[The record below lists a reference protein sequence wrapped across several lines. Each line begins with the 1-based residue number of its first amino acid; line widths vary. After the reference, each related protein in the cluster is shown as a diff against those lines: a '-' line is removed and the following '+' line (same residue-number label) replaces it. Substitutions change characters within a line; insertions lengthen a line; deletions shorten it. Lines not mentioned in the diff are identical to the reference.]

1 MLKKL
6 PVFTFLILF
15 LNIGVLFSDT
25 FENAI
30 RDGEYWKVKAM
41 IDLGRDVNKKA
52 TSSSTPLNL
61 AGHYARKDIV
71 VLLVENGARV
81 DLPDPYLT
89 YPLAFTARGLGNG
102 YALER
107 LDDFLWIAQYL
118 IDCGADVDSRD
129 GVGYVAIDWAVHYD
143 KVSNRRVIEFAYLLI
158 RNGANL
164 DLVGPLV
171 NEDQLETLKAYQAS
185 LNDNGKDDDDID
197 DEPEL
202 ENNEFTLLDI
212 GTLDWDN
219 SCVYSINDTGQICG
233 SIRIKKKNS
242 FFVWNTEEGLNFI
255 NLPSSAIPKKINNH
269 GQIAGEYKDKKG
281 KNKGFFRSKDLGF
294 IDIGTLGGRNTWV
307 YQINDKGQIV
317 GGSETGKKSHID
329 KNKKVIHAFVWEYSL
344 GSSKMRDLGILKGDN
359 EIEGDESIATSINNH
374 GEIVG
379 FSNEAL
385 IKANNDKVTRGCY
398 QAVRWS
404 AAGPEKLLGLYHEE
418 SKALFINNN
427 SQIAFSSTTKKNL
440 FIDTNGYIYELPF
453 ENVWRA
459 VLTDDNYALVNEQF
473 LAHYDIQDDNDIK
486 VTSAELGSFLNPE
499 NNQEGYWK
507 KLDRLI
513 DINNAHQIP
522 VAGQTIYEESHAL
535 LMFPDKAIGS

>member
-1 MLKKL
+1 M
-6 PVFTFLILF
+6 
-15 LNIGVLFSDT
+15 LFSDT

-255 NLPSSAIPKKINNH
+255 NLPSSAIPKKLTIM
-269 GQIAGEYKDKKG
+269 DK
-281 KNKGFFRSKDLGF
+281 
-294 IDIGTLGGRNTWV
+294 
-307 YQINDKGQIV
+307 
-317 GGSETGKKSHID
+317 
-329 KNKKVIHAFVWEYSL
+329 
-344 GSSKMRDLGILKGDN
+344 
-359 EIEGDESIATSINNH
+359 
-374 GEIVG
+374 
-379 FSNEAL
+379 
-385 IKANNDKVTRGCY
+385 
-398 QAVRWS
+398 
-404 AAGPEKLLGLYHEE
+404 
-418 SKALFINNN
+418 
-427 SQIAFSSTTKKNL
+427 
-440 FIDTNGYIYELPF
+440 
-453 ENVWRA
+453 
-459 VLTDDNYALVNEQF
+459 
-473 LAHYDIQDDNDIK
+473 
-486 VTSAELGSFLNPE
+486 
-499 NNQEGYWK
+499 
-507 KLDRLI
+507 
-513 DINNAHQIP
+513 
-522 VAGQTIYEESHAL
+522 
-535 LMFPDKAIGS
+535 